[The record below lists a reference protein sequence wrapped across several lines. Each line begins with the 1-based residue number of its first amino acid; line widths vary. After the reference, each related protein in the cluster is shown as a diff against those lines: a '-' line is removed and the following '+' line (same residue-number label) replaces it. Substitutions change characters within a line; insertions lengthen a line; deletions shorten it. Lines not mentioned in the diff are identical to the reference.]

1 MGASEPFGGHHN
13 PAGDLRWRDISE
25 ARTPTNPTKRR
36 DEIFASLRSQGS
48 GMHQTG
54 ERLETLTERL
64 DSLRR
69 EHHGEP
75 RGESRGTRPAEPLS
89 ERERARQRSRDMA
102 LEQQRALE
110 RLSARLEKRP
120 LPIAPERLAQ
130 ASAAPVPTPF
140 ARKIETDRSEELAD
154 ALIEG
159 LIQAAGPALEEDAPE
174 QDAPEQDA
182 GNTAE
187 DDRLEDE
194 IEEVVQ
200 AEMEPVETPRRSFG
214 LRDAVAEIQ
223 ARQFALADRRLAD
236 FAARFS
242 AIISPGA
249 EHDADAPEARPQN
262 LLYIERGAPASE
274 EPPAT
279 RAESAPQQQ
288 PIPPDFDAERFLER
302 LVERIDSLPRLERLE
317 QGIAQLLGS
326 LQDTTQASL
335 DMADVAA
342 TRAAETTLAMMRR
355 RPDDRL
361 DQIEQ
366 ALARLEDS
374 RGDSERRAIEALDAV
389 RQTLE
394 HVAGKL
400 NHVGAGSAGAAPL
413 VAPEPPR
420 AVAQRAHEAA
430 LRASIEVPSGAP
442 SEAVSERSRFI
453 AAVRR
458 ANQPQA
464 SEPKPELRP
473 ELKPAAFRAPPRPQ
487 AKAPRPKF
495 TLDVRRRR
503 RLLVGIAAVLF
514 LLGSYGAAHRLLES
528 RLGATEQP
536 QTAGWTT
543 EQTGAPADY
552 HPPAEDPVAA
562 VDLSTKTPTAQIATA
577 EPLTPA
583 PSTTSGTS
591 DPAVTGSI
599 SPLSKESLPAEIGSS
614 KLRTSALSGDRAA
627 QYEVAMRY
635 LDGKG
640 VGRDSQRAADWFRYA
655 ASQGLAPAQYRLG
668 SLYEKG
674 IGVERDATIAR
685 GWYERAAESG
695 NLRAMHNLGVMFA
708 EGSLGKSDFASA
720 LPWFRKA
727 AASGLRDSQYNLGV
741 VYARGLGLKAD
752 LPKAYRWFALAA
764 NQGDADA
771 AAKRDQIAEKL
782 DTATLEK
789 VKAEI
794 AAWKPV
800 PSITEANEVPAPPSG
815 WNDQAATTARAP
827 APAKVVR

>member
-1 MGASEPFGGHHN
+1 
-13 PAGDLRWRDISE
+13 
-25 ARTPTNPTKRR
+25 
-36 DEIFASLRSQGS
+36 
-48 GMHQTG
+48 
-54 ERLETLTERL
+54 
-64 DSLRR
+64 
-69 EHHGEP
+69 
-75 RGESRGTRPAEPLS
+75 
-89 ERERARQRSRDMA
+89 MA

-120 LPIAPERLAQ
+120 LPIAAERLAQ
-130 ASAAPVPTPF
+130 TSAAP
-140 ARKIETDRSEELAD
+140 ARADLPIPLPRKAETDRSEELAD

-159 LIQAAGPALEEDAPE
+159 LIQAAGPALEEDTPE
-174 QDAPEQDA
+174 QDDA
-182 GNTAE
+182 NTAE
-187 DDRLEDE
+187 DDSLEDE
-194 IEEVVQ
+194 IHAAVQ
-200 AEMEPVETPRRSFG
+200 AESEPAETPRRSFG

-223 ARQFALADRRLAD
+223 ARQSALADRRLAD

-242 AIISPGA
+242 AIVNPDA
-249 EHDADAPEARPQN
+249 ESDAEASETRPQN
-262 LLYIERGAPASE
+262 LLYIERGAPVSE
-274 EPPAT
+274 EPPTAK
-279 RAESAPQQQ
+279 AESAPEQ
-288 PIPPDFDAERFLER
+288 PVLPSDFDAERFLDR

-317 QGIAQLLGS
+317 QGINQLLGS
-326 LQDTTQASL
+326 LQDTTQSSL

-400 NHVGAGSAGAAPL
+400 NQVGAGSAGAPAPM
-413 VAPEPPR
+413 VAPEPHR
-420 AVAQRAHEAA
+420 AVAQRAHDAA
-430 LRASIEVPSGAP
+430 LRASIEAP

-464 SEPKPELRP
+464 PEPKLESRP
-473 ELKPAAFRAPPRPQ
+473 ELKPAFRAPPRPQ
-487 AKAPRPKF
+487 AKAARPKF
-495 TLDVRRRR
+495 TLDARRRR
-503 RLLVGIAAVLF
+503 KLLVGIAAVLF
-514 LLGSYGAAHRLLES
+514 LLGSYGAAHRLLQS
-528 RLGATEQP
+528 RLDTTQP
-536 QTAGWTT
+536 QTASWTT
-543 EQTGAPADY
+543 QQTGAPADY
-552 HPPAEDPVAA
+552 HPPAEDPVSA

-583 PSTTSGTS
+583 PSTATSTS
-591 DPAVTGSI
+591 DPVVTGSI
-599 SPLSKESLPAEIGSS
+599 SASAKETLPAEIGSS
-614 KLRTSALSGDRAA
+614 KLRTSALNGDRAA

-655 ASQGLAPAQYRLG
+655 ANQGLAPAQYRLG

-674 IGVERDATIAR
+674 VGVDRDATIAR

-708 EGSLGKSDFASA
+708 EGGLGKSDFASA

-752 LPKAYRWFALAA
+752 LAKAYRWFALAA

-782 DTATLEK
+782 DAATLEK
-789 VKAEI
+789 VKAEV

-800 PSITEANEVPAPPSG
+800 PSIAEANEVPAPPSG
-815 WNDQAATTARAP
+815 WDDQAATARAP
-827 APAKVVR
+827 APTKAVR